1 MRKVAKKNSNKVRI
15 TGGRCR
21 SQFISFPT
29 ITDLRP
35 STGFI
40 REKVFNWLG
49 QTLTDQVILDLF
61 AGSGAFAF
69 ESASRGAKT
78 VVAVEHNAQACAF
91 LLHNRRK
98 LVLPQVIIKQ
108 IDALTYLRQKKQV
121 FDFIFL
127 DPPYRWQDWPQLWQL
142 LPACLKENGQ
152 VYIESDRQLT
162 VPSTWRIEK
171 MAKHGISYLL
181 LVALN

>member
-15 TGGRCR
+15 TGGSCR

-29 ITDLRP
+29 IADLRP
-35 STGFI
+35 STDFI

-78 VVAVEHNAQACAF
+78 VVAASVI
-91 LLHNRRK
+91 
-98 LVLPQVIIKQ
+98 VLPVG
-108 IDALTYLRQKKQV
+108 AV
-121 FDFIFL
+121 E
-127 DPPYRWQDWPQLWQL
+127 
-142 LPACLKENGQ
+142 AC
-152 VYIESDRQLT
+152 T
-162 VPSTWRIEK
+162 A
-171 MAKHGISYLL
+171 MISEFT
-181 LVALN
+181 